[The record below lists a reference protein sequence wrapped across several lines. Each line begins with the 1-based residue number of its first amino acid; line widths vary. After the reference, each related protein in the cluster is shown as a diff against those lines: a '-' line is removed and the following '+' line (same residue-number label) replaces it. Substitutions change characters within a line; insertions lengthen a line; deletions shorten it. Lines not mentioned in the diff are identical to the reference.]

1 MAQRKRG
8 RAAQRGKTARSR
20 STRNRTAAAK
30 TKLTKRSLTK
40 VVPRRKSAKAK
51 AKRGV
56 AKLTKPKMA
65 APREKPKELPIE
77 IVKVEQVHEPAPG
90 VVAVSEYESVQVGPT
105 SATTLSDEL
114 K

>member
-8 RAAQRGKTARSR
+8 RAPQRGKTARSR
-20 STRNRTAAAK
+20 STRNRTAAK

-40 VVPRRKSAKAK
+40 VVPRKKSAKAK

-65 APREKPKELPIE
+65 APREKPRELPIE
-77 IVKVEQVHEPAPG
+77 VVKVEQVNEPAPG
-90 VVAVSEYESVQVGPT
+90 AVVVSEYESVQVRPT